1 MKFVEE
7 TSESLQ
13 FLGISATTMPVH
25 SMLRKEN
32 LTHPAGT
39 KESPD
44 PFFLNNRKA

>member
-13 FLGISATTMPVH
+13 FLGISVTTMPVH
-25 SMLRKEN
+25 SMVKKDN

-39 KESPD
+39 KESSD
-44 PFFLNNRKA
+44 PFFLNNREA